1 MGGEHGRTP
10 GRVPPPAFDL
20 QAHSIHSDG
29 SLPAREVVERAAS
42 AGVELLALSDHDTV
56 DGVDE
61 ALATARRLGSIRVV
75 RAVEISS
82 VQAEYEDLH
91 ILGYGVDHTDGRLRA
106 ELARYRGDREH
117 RAERM
122 KRALE
127 ELGWAIDDTV
137 LRQRRAA
144 GKPIG
149 RPHLSQAAFDHPAN
163 AERIAAEGFATF
175 SDLLVAYLIPG
186 RPAYRART
194 FPTVEEAIDLIH
206 AAGGVA
212 VWAHPFWDIDA
223 GPAVLATLER
233 FEGMGIDGVEAF
245 YVAHTREQTLLLA
258 DHCERRGLLT
268 TGSSDFH
275 GPGHRHFARFR
286 AFELHGREPR
296 LGPIANG

>member
-1 MGGEHGRTP
+1 MTRPT
-10 GRVPPPAFDL
+10 FDL
-20 QAHSIHSDG
+20 QSHSLHSDG
-29 SLPAREVVERAAS
+29 ALPAHEVVERAAQ

-61 ALATARRLGSIRVV
+61 ALEAGKRARIEVV
-75 RAVEISS
+75 RAVEISA

-91 ILGYGVDHTDGRLRA
+91 ILGYGIDHHDPHLRA
-106 ELARYRGDREH
+106 ALERFRGDRAA
-117 RAERM
+117 RAHRM

-127 ELGWAIDDTV
+127 DLGWAIDETV
-137 LRQRRAA
+137 LAKRAAA

-149 RPHLSQAAFDHPAN
+149 RPHLSQAAFHHPAN
-163 AERIAAEGFATF
+163 ADRIAAEGFATF

-194 FPTVEEAIDLIH
+194 FPTVQEAIDLIH
-206 AAGGVA
+206 RAGGVA

-223 GPAVLATLER
+223 DPAVVETLDR
-233 FEGMGIDGVEAF
+233 FVGFGIDGVEAF

-258 DHCERRGLLT
+258 AECEERGLLT

-275 GPGHRHFARFR
+275 GPDHAHFAAFR

-296 LGPIANG
+296 LGQIAASR